1 MQNKIIQ
8 SSGLIL
14 FFTAITYILNYAY
27 TLIAIHFLT
36 PLEYSEL
43 AFLIAVYSLF
53 GIFGA
58 TITNISLPLLHE
70 KENTQIKLEVI
81 AVTKFLSIVLLFL
94 SITIFPLII
103 SKFFNIENFA
113 NIILFSVGGV
123 LTLANALLVVHLQVV
138 KDFFKVGLIQVFST
152 FIKFSFS
159 LVLLYFGY
167 NIFGVGIALLLS
179 TILAILFFF
188 PYTRENIKILKEQI
202 SSANFLKKNLP
213 PLRLKNE
220 FRTLEHVKNFWYA
233 HKDFILKSFFGSLVL
248 TLLITLDTI
257 LAKKFLHSDIVG
269 FFVGISTLAKL
280 YLFGIIAISSVIFPY
295 YLSEKEESKKKNILN
310 YFLIFILAT
319 SALFISVS
327 YFFHNFFVTLILGVK
342 YSAYSYYL
350 FYISLFVSFA
360 SLSYFLT
367 QLHILE
373 NNKNF
378 LKNLIIFFIFSI
390 TIIFIFLKL
399 FQNTPQNFS
408 YLLSIM
414 FAFLSFLLYNFDT
427 NKK

>member
-1 MQNKIIQ
+1 
-8 SSGLIL
+8 
-14 FFTAITYILNYAY
+14 
-27 TLIAIHFLT
+27 
-36 PLEYSEL
+36 
-43 AFLIAVYSLF
+43 
-53 GIFGA
+53 
-58 TITNISLPLLHE
+58 
-70 KENTQIKLEVI
+70 
-81 AVTKFLSIVLLFL
+81 
-94 SITIFPLII
+94 
-103 SKFFNIENFA
+103 
-113 NIILFSVGGV
+113 
-123 LTLANALLVVHLQVV
+123 V

-310 YFLIFILAT
+310 
-319 SALFISVS
+319 
-327 YFFHNFFVTLILGVK
+327 
-342 YSAYSYYL
+342 
-350 FYISLFVSFA
+350 
-360 SLSYFLT
+360 
-367 QLHILE
+367 
-373 NNKNF
+373 
-378 LKNLIIFFIFSI
+378 
-390 TIIFIFLKL
+390 
-399 FQNTPQNFS
+399 
-408 YLLSIM
+408 
-414 FAFLSFLLYNFDT
+414 
-427 NKK
+427 